1 MRTPWPSHPEAVTAM
16 HLWPG
21 SRSASSYTRAMT
33 RRPRTPLLARRR
45 VIGGVIAAAVMATV
59 VLGVRYAGTHQ
70 AGRLDLAIDR
80 RLSYR
85 LAGRRGVLQHLVDL
99 ADPVTVAVIC
109 ALMCALFLA
118 LGRRRVAAL
127 AVLGPAT
134 AGALVDLVL
143 KPLFDRR
150 FHGMLSFPSGHT
162 AAAVAMAI
170 VVIVAVVGPSR
181 PPWPAPLRWLT
192 AAAAAAG
199 AAAIATALVGAEYHY
214 ATDTVGGL
222 SAAVASVLCVALAID
237 AVADREL
244 PWPRRGGQQPAS
256 VDRSRPLPRVEA

>member
-1 MRTPWPSHPEAVTAM
+1 
-16 HLWPG
+16 
-21 SRSASSYTRAMT
+21 MT
-33 RRPRTPLLARRR
+33 RPPHAPLLARRR
-45 VIGGVIAAAVMATV
+45 LIGCVIAAAVVATV

-80 RLSYR
+80 RLSHR
-85 LAGRRGVLQHLVDL
+85 LAGRRGILQHLVNL

-118 LGRRRVAAL
+118 LGRRRLAVL

-134 AGALVDLVL
+134 SGTLVDLIL

-162 AAAVAMAI
+162 AAGVAMAI
-170 VVIVAVVGPSR
+170 VIIVAVVGPSR

-192 AAAAAAG
+192 AAAAAGG
-199 AAAIATALVGAEYHY
+199 AAAIATALVGAQYHY

-237 AVADREL
+237 AVADRQL
-244 PWPRRGGQQPAS
+244 PGLRRGRQRPVAVGRG
-256 VDRSRPLPRVEA
+256 RSLPRVEA